1 MKNRLAQRHSM
12 IFSTVLTRI
21 TMMGKVR
28 NMNQREARNDFFS
41 SFAIMGVTISIRM
54 VTGGKMGMPVGF

>member
-1 MKNRLAQRHSM
+1 M

-28 NMNQREARNDFFS
+28 NMNHRETRNDFFS
-41 SFAIMGVTISIRM
+41 SFTSMGVTISICM
-54 VTGGKMGMPVGF
+54 VAGEKIGMPAGV